1 MYFQQNRLEEVV
13 HLYRDRPPPPN
24 LLQQS
29 QHHSCNRLK
38 LPVIFNGSG
47 RSVLMRGRQ
56 LFCRPSCW
64 YRPPATPSASG
75 GRPSSSDLRPPASG
89 LGGGPLW
96 RLPNGLFNIIVLRII
111 SAPCLL
117 LRKYTVLSQQ
127 LCASLYNAIT
137 YSFYSGD
144 PDFWIK

>member
-89 LGGGPLW
+89 LGGDPCGGCLMDCLILLCYALYLRPVCYYV
-96 RLPNGLFNIIVLRII
+96 NIQYSLSSCVRH
-111 SAPCLL
+111 CTMQLL
-117 LRKYTVLSQQ
+117 IAFTVVTP
-127 LCASLYNAIT
+127 I
-137 YSFYSGD
+137 FG
-144 PDFWIK
+144 